1 MPKKTDLLDTSTA
14 YRLTYRYLRWVMVAA
29 LVTLLLS
36 VIMQS
41 VLYCGLGSVSAY
53 YYTPVRTVFVGSL
66 IAFGSALIAYQ
77 GRARVEDVA
86 LNFSGY
92 MAIVVAL
99 VPTRQSVACRDSGF
113 GQSDEAI
120 AGAVRNNI
128 SALIGTT
135 LLVVG
140 LKLWLRHR
148 DRRGKNAD
156 RDVEKA
162 QLKKQPWS
170 VWDVLAYVVGGAIL
184 VRELLQFLIQPDGF
198 IDSAHGTA
206 AITMVFGLGCVMF
219 FNALA
224 VPHEEAVLGRGS
236 RFWNSF
242 RFWYIAL
249 VVLLI
254 VLVALVLTA
263 PNERV
268 ILILELVVFAVFV
281 AYWILQSVELWGRST
296 DGQPSGPAGQA
307 AKSAGDRPKGPSPA
321 GAEATEHAGPVPV
334 LEEATE

>member
-1 MPKKTDLLDTSTA
+1 MPETVLLEMTTG

-41 VLYCGLGSVSAY
+41 VLSCWLGSVSAY
-53 YYTPVRTVFVGSL
+53 YYTPARTVFVGSL

-99 VPTRQSVACRDSGF
+99 VPTRESVACRVSGF
-113 GQSDEAI
+113 GQTDQAI
-120 AGAVRNNI
+120 ADAVRNNI
-128 SALIGTT
+128 WALIGTT
-135 LLVVG
+135 FLVVG
-140 LKLWLRHR
+140 LKLWLRHWN
-148 DRRGKNAD
+148 RRGKNAD
-156 RDVEKA
+156 RGVEKA
-162 QLKKQPWS
+162 QLNTLPWRF
-170 VWDVLAYVVGGAIL
+170 WDVLAWIVGGAIL
-184 VRELLQFLIQPDGF
+184 VGELFYFLIQPDGF

-224 VPHEEAVLGRGS
+224 VPHKEAVLGRGS

-242 RFWYIAL
+242 RFWYITLVVIL
-249 VVLLI
+249 VVLVI
-254 VLVALVLTA
+254 WVLAA
-263 PNERV
+263 GNDRV

-281 AYWILQSVELWGRST
+281 AYWILQSVELWGHST
-296 DGQPSGPAGQA
+296 DGQPAEPAGGA
-307 AKSAGDRPKGPSPA
+307 VESAGGPPPEPFPGGTES
-321 GAEATEHAGPVPV
+321 AEHSETVLV
-334 LEEATE
+334 LEKANE